1 LIQRSFHTRHML
13 LYQGTTESFETETR
27 TNAIVDRLTQN
38 FKAQA
43 GYAPSDSER
52 RAWQNSLRAMAF
64 VTMSSGLKGHGVA
77 IEYSLPGTSKRLDF
91 MVTGYAPGGVKSAVI
106 VELKQWEETESGD
119 GDKVVTF
126 VGRKERDVLH
136 PSIQVGQYHQYL
148 SDQLEVF
155 HEEDR
160 KIELSACSY
169 LHNYGYKS
177 SDPLLEVKFRTAL
190 LKCPLFSK
198 DDFDSLV
205 AYLKSKVPNP
215 DEAKVVEEIVKSR
228 AKPSMK
234 LLEEVNRVVKEQSRY
249 VLLDEQLIAY
259 NRIIA
264 EVRHAAETGEQSIVV
279 VRGGP
284 GTGKSVIALNVVAEL
299 SRLGKNTH
307 YVTGS
312 KAFTETVRKIVGT
325 RAAQQVKYF
334 NSYMAA
340 DRHLIDVMVCDEAHR
355 IRKTSNNRFTRKDKR
370 SSKTQ
375 LEELM
380 HAGRVCVFFID
391 DRQVVRPDEIGNSSM
406 ILQYAREQGIRLFE
420 CDLVAQFRCN
430 GSDAFINWV
439 NHTLEIDR
447 TANPFWERDNAYEF
461 KIVGSPEELER
472 MIQEKASAGKSA
484 RLAAGF
490 CWKWSDPDSDG
501 RLLND
506 VKIGDWHRPWDAKP
520 DAGKLAPGIPP
531 ASLWAYDPNGIGQ
544 VGCVY
549 TAQGFEFDYIGVI
562 FGKDLVYREG
572 TGWVGVKEE
581 SQDAVVKRSKEKFVD
596 LVKNT
601 YRVLLT
607 RGMKG
612 CYVHFMDEETQ
623 KFFASRIVRSGVL
636 S

>member
-1 LIQRSFHTRHML
+1 ML
-13 LYQGTTESFETETR
+13 LYQGTTESFEAATR
-27 TNAIVDRLTQN
+27 TNAIVDTLTET

-43 GYAPSDSER
+43 GYAPQDGER

-64 VTMSSGLKGHGVA
+64 VTMSSGLRGHGVA
-77 IEYSLPGTSKRLDF
+77 IEYSLPGSSKRLDF
-91 MVTGYAPGGVKSAVI
+91 IISGYSVSGEKSAVI
-106 VELKQWEETESGD
+106 VELKQWEDAEPGD

-126 VGRKERDVLH
+126 VAQRKRDVLH
-136 PSIQVGQYHQYL
+136 PSIQVGQYQQYL

-155 HEEDR
+155 HKEDGQVG
-160 KIELSACSY
+160 LSACSY
-169 LHNYGYKS
+169 LHNYGFKPT
-177 SDPLLEVKFRTAL
+177 DALLESKFRTAI

-205 AYLKSKVPNP
+205 AYLKKHLVSP
-215 DEAKVVEEIVKSR
+215 DDAKVLEEIVQSR
-228 AKPSMK
+228 AKPSLK
-234 LLEEVNRVVKEQSRY
+234 LLEEVNRVVKEESRY

-264 EVRHAAETGEQSIVV
+264 EVKHAAATGQQSIVV

-284 GTGKSVIALNVVAEL
+284 GTGKSVIALNIVAEL
-299 SRLGKNTH
+299 SRMGKNTH

-312 KAFTETVRKIVGT
+312 KAFTETVRKIVGS

-340 DRHLIDVMVCDEAHR
+340 DKHVVDVMVCDEAHR

-370 SSKTQ
+370 SNKSQ
-375 LEELM
+375 LEELI

-406 ILQYAREQGIRLFE
+406 ILQYAKESGIRLFE

-447 TANPFWERDNAYEF
+447 TANPFWDRDNAYEF
-461 KIVGSPEELER
+461 RIANSPQELES
-472 MIQEKASAGKSA
+472 MIHQKVAAGKTA

-490 CWKWSDPDSDG
+490 CWKWSDPDENG
-501 RLLND
+501 QLLND
-506 VKIGDWHRPWDAKP
+506 VRIGDWHRPWDAKP
-520 DAGKLAPGIPP
+520 DAGKLAPGIPS

-562 FGKDLVYREG
+562 IGKDLIYRAG
-572 TGWVGVKEE
+572 QGWIGVKEE
-581 SQDAVVKRSKEKFVD
+581 SQDHMVKRSKDKFVD

-612 CYVHFMDEETQ
+612 CYVYFMDEETR
-623 KFFASRIVRSGVL
+623 KFFETRIV
-636 S
+636 